1 MLALAKRAVQYDREV
16 RKGNWNIRFDL
27 PAYDLAGRKMLILG
41 FGRIG
46 RRLVKRCVAM
56 EMDVMVYDPYVLRDV
71 IFTAGA
77 TPVLYWGDR
86 KGVGEG
92 KGVTSR
98 VSRGGRRVSKK
109 QNYKNHKP
117 I

>member
-27 PAYDLAGRKMLILG
+27 PAYHLAGRKVLILG

-77 TPVLYWGDR
+77 TPTVDWRAVLPEVDFVSVNSPKKEIGKAAWR
-86 KGVGEG
+86 EKGL
-92 KGVTSR
+92 T
-98 VSRGGRRVSKK
+98 
-109 QNYKNHKP
+109 
-117 I
+117 